1 MTETAVPPPEP
12 VFRPDRTSR
21 SWLVVPVIVLAAGVI
36 LWIVLPNG
44 GPIVLGAGAGL
55 LAVFSARLHDWLAS
69 TGRRLRDR
77 LRPLSRISEPI
88 TEPIESLVLTARPL
102 ILPLL
107 AALTVGT
114 FELAW
119 PLQILAG
126 CLFVLIA
133 WFVVI
138 HPEERSVELMLGAAD
153 REIDSWSTRLRK
165 HSVWLVALLFLAVPA
180 WLATRSA
187 ITYFET
193 IGGFAAFLLV
203 AAMVMWIAALL
214 LRLAG
219 DATSY
224 LRIALA
230 FVLSVGLL
238 RGAMAVGVVPGDHAV
253 KDALSWLPTAVIWV
267 AIALIVLD
275 VALHAADFWLLG
287 HLRGW
292 PRTALNALIGVSVKR
307 WRGGPPAPAAAPLR
321 ASPSQVD
328 HDRRPTQVRLDT
340 LRIVR
345 EFGLTAAVGATV
357 VLLGSAVYGLAATA
371 QPGQSLGKPG
381 VLAGTRPVP
390 AVTGGDRAL
399 ADAYSPVLALTSDE
413 RWSPIRVDG
422 YLEHARLTG
431 ASHPVGSTSQLP
443 ASCPRAGQHN
453 CYQLTIDCPAGSD
466 ACGHSEIGPS
476 SNLRARSTQIHVPP
490 EGATYVRV
498 LHKDRPPTDRSPN
511 PFGRVS
517 STDRGLAGL
526 NTLIQY
532 WYFYYYDEWV
542 APAFAGD
549 LIQRHESDWEAV
561 TVGLAGAR
569 PLFVAY
575 SEHCAGT
582 WVRWPQAEVSND
594 PTMAGGTHPLVAVAR
609 GSHANYPEADQQRS
623 PDWTHCQGLPA
634 GLTTLVSYAS
644 NIRDK
649 TEYTWLWHEPEQ
661 GLILADAKTQPMLY
675 PGSWGAHDE
684 TILYNFNANQISVN
698 GTGPLSP
705 PLQALWQLPLK
716 KIYCNYSH
724 PADFVVPA
732 GCTSG

>member
-1 MTETAVPPPEP
+1 MTETVVPPQEP
-12 VFRPDRTSR
+12 PVRLDEERPAR
-21 SWLVVPVIVLAAGVI
+21 LVVPVTVVAAGVI
-36 LWIVLPNG
+36 LSIVLPNG

-55 LAVFSARLHDWLAS
+55 VAVFSARLHD
-69 TGRRLRDR
+69 RLTSAGHK
-77 LRPLSRISEPI
+77 LGGALTPVSRIGDAFAEPI
-88 TEPIESLVLTARPL
+88 VSLLLTARPL

-119 PLQILAG
+119 PLQVLAG
-126 CLFVLIA
+126 CLFVLIG

-138 HPEERSVELMLGAAD
+138 HPEESSVELMLRAAGHD
-153 REIDSWSTRLRK
+153 VGSWAGRLRK
-165 HSVWLVALLFLAVPA
+165 RAVWIAALLLLAVPV
-180 WLATRSA
+180 WLATRTA
-187 ITYFET
+187 ITYFGT

-203 AAMVMWIAALL
+203 SALVMWIAALL
-214 LRLAG
+214 MRLAG

-224 LRIALA
+224 LRIVLA

-238 RGAMAVGVVPGDHAV
+238 RGALAVGIAPGDHAV
-253 KDALSWLPTAVIWV
+253 NDGLPWLPAAVIWA

-275 VALHAADFWLLG
+275 MALHLADAILLG
-287 HLRGW
+287 RLNE
-292 PRTALNALIGVSVKR
+292 PRLAWLNALIGLSTKR
-307 WRGGPPAPAAAPLR
+307 WRGGASRPPADDQPV
-321 ASPSQVD
+321 S
-328 HDRRPTQVRLDT
+328 RPVATRLDP

-345 EFGLTAAVGATV
+345 EFGLTAALAATV
-357 VLLGSAVYGLAATA
+357 VLLASAIYGLAATA
-371 QPGQSLGKPG
+371 QPGASLGKPG
-381 VLAGTRPVP
+381 IPAGTHAVP
-390 AVTGGDRAL
+390 PVTGDDRAL

-422 YLEHARLTG
+422 YLEHARLSG
-431 ASHPVGSTSQLP
+431 AGSPVGSISSLP
-443 ASCPRAGQHN
+443 SSCPRAGQHN
-453 CYQLTIDCPAGSD
+453 CYRLTIDCPAGRD
-466 ACGHSEIGPS
+466 PCGHSEIGS
-476 SNLRARSTQIHVPP
+476 GLRPRSTMIHVPP
-490 EGATYVRV
+490 DGATYVRV
-498 LHKDRPPTDRSPN
+498 VHKDRPPTDGSPN
-511 PFGRVS
+511 PFAGWG
-517 STDRGLAGL
+517 TPDRRLAGL

-561 TVGLAGAR
+561 TVGLADTR

-594 PTMAGGTHPLVAVAR
+594 PTMPGGTHPLVAVAR

-649 TEYTWLWHEPEQ
+649 TEYTWLWHEPES
-661 GLILADAKTQPMLY
+661 GLILVDAKKQPMLY

-684 TILYNFNANQISVN
+684 TYLYNFNANQIAIN
-698 GTGPLSP
+698 GPGPLSP
-705 PLQALWQLPLK
+705 PLQALWQEPLT

-724 PADFVVPA
+724 PAGFVVPA
-732 GCTSG
+732 RCASS